1 MERKK
6 IKSKPWITK
15 GIKTSISIRDKLY
28 KEMIKEK
35 NILTKVLK
43 HESFKKYRNQI
54 INLLRVSKQ
63 THYNKF
69 FEENK
74 KNCRAIWTGINE
86 IICPKNKKLNSP
98 TSLIDEQKI
107 ITNSKN
113 IAEHFNKF
121 FTEIGTN
128 IQNKILPTKKYY
140 TDYLLNPNKET
151 FFITPTTD
159 EEISDI
165 ISDLNIRKS
174 TGPNSIPTKVMKQ
187 IKDVISAPF
196 SKIN

>member
-1 MERKK
+1 
-6 IKSKPWITK
+6 
-15 GIKTSISIRDKLY
+15 
-28 KEMIKEK
+28 MIKEK
-35 NILTKVLK
+35 NVLTKVLK

-98 TSLIDEQKI
+98 TSLIDEGKI

-113 IAEHFNKF
+113 IVEHFNKF
-121 FTEIGTN
+121 FTEII
-128 IQNKILPTKKYY
+128 IQT
-140 TDYLLNPNKET
+140 
-151 FFITPTTD
+151 
-159 EEISDI
+159 IS
-165 ISDLNIRKS
+165 
-174 TGPNSIPTKVMKQ
+174 
-187 IKDVISAPF
+187 
-196 SKIN
+196 

>member
-1 MERKK
+1 M
-6 IKSKPWITK
+6 S
-15 GIKTSISIRDKLY
+15 LL
-28 KEMIKEK
+28 K
-35 NILTKVLK
+35 NI
-43 HESFKKYRNQI
+43 EI
-54 INLLRVSKQ
+54 INLLRVSKH

-98 TSLIDEQKI
+98 TSLINEQKI

-140 TDYLLNPNKET
+140 IDCLLNPKQR
-151 FFITPTTD
+151 
-159 EEISDI
+159 
-165 ISDLNIRKS
+165 NIFHH
-174 TGPNSIPTKVMKQ
+174 THY
-187 IKDVISAPF
+187 
-196 SKIN
+196 